1 MDHIEMIKTSPLTTY
16 RVEGS
21 GVHHACILIKDGP
34 GYGPNAERPLCQ
46 GFVWWLPAKGDEVD
60 YDATHKIDCGNCRR
74 MNFFKEHIMPFE
86 ENPTRTDDPN
96 LLNENPRSRTWT
108 PPWTSD
114 HIGTYGGDERET
126 GVNEENEDKV
136 QQLAWFPSVGPDE
149 SAYIALL
156 VENNQRAIGLIPIE
170 DGIEI
175 WEIRR

>member
-21 GVHHACILIKDGP
+21 EVHHACILVEG
-34 GYGPNAERPLCQ
+34 GRPNAERPLCQ
-46 GFVWWLPAKGDEVD
+46 GFVWWIPAKGDVVD
-60 YDATHKIDCGNCRR
+60 YDATHMIDCGNCRR

-86 ENPTRTDDPN
+86 ENQARTLYDPG
-96 LLNENPRSRTWT
+96 LSDEDPRSRTWT

-114 HIGTYGGDERET
+114 HIGIYGGGKEET
-126 GVNEENEDKV
+126 GVNEEDEDRV